1 MSNKEVAQTILSQIK
16 AIDFWALGSWAAR
29 NYTILN
35 DQMGG
40 VQFKINCPKLKNAFV
55 QVVLNGSDLYDIRF
69 FKVWGGKITVD
80 ETVNDVYAENLV
92 NVIDGRVG

>member
-16 AIDFWALGSWAAR
+16 TIDFWALGAWAAR
-29 NYTILN
+29 QYTVLN
-35 DQMGG
+35 DEYGG
-40 VQFKINCPKLKNAFV
+40 VQFKINCPKLKNGFV
-55 QVVLNGSDLYDIRF
+55 QVILNGSDLYNVRF

-80 ETVNDVYAENLV
+80 ETIKDVYAEDLV